1 MLTRTQRK
9 ILALLLNQ
17 VSDEQL
23 SIRGIARKLGLSYT
37 LTYNN
42 IINLDKER
50 IVRKLEVPPAQII
63 TIHDFAPTEV
73 LVDIELERR
82 NDFLKRNSWIK
93 VMLDDIMSSVNN
105 YFFVLLV
112 FGSYSKGTETS
123 KSDIDLLA
131 ITPKKDDDFKEIEN
145 AINKVYTKVKKG
157 IIVVTVDNFKEM
169 ISIPQVLNVGNE
181 ARKTHIILYGV
192 EQYYQILKKVYSK

>member
-1 MLTRTQRK
+1 MLTKTQKK

-17 VSDEQL
+17 IGDEQL

-42 IINLDKER
+42 IVNLDNKK
-50 IVRKLEVPPAQII
+50 IIRKLEVPPAQII

-82 NDFLKRNSWIK
+82 NDFFKRNSWIK
-93 VMLDDIMSSVNN
+93 VMFDDIMSNVNN
-105 YFFVLLV
+105 YFFVLLI

-131 ITPKKDDDFKEIEN
+131 ITPKKDDLKEIEN
-145 AINKVYTKVKKG
+145 VINKVYTKVKKS
-157 IIVVTVDNFKEM
+157 IIVVTVDDFKEM
-169 ISIPQVLNVGNE
+169 ISISQILNVGNE
-181 ARKTHIILYGV
+181 ARKNHIILYGA
-192 EQYYQILKKVYSK
+192 EQYYQILKKWYLK